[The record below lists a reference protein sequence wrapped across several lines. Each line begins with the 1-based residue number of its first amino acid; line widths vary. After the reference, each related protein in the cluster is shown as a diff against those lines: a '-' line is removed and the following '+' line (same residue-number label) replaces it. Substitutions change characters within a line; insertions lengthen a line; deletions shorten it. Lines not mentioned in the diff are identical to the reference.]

1 MVHSEKAIVKYHYH
15 SVLSI
20 LKTLSHRDTSH
31 FKPVTKKQMA
41 PKEKV
46 AKAPAGT
53 KAKAKAAAKE
63 ETKKDKALKKAQ
75 KGKHLDLFYI

>member
-1 MVHSEKAIVKYHYH
+1 MVYSEKAIVKYHYH

-20 LKTLSHRDTSH
+20 IKTLSHRDTSQ
-31 FKPVTKKQMA
+31 FKPVTKNQMP

-53 KAKAKAAAKE
+53 KQKPRQQLKRKPRRRRLSRR
-63 ETKKDKALKKAQ
+63 LKKVS
-75 KGKHLDLFYI
+75 I

>member
-1 MVHSEKAIVKYHYH
+1 
-15 SVLSI
+15 
-20 LKTLSHRDTSH
+20 
-31 FKPVTKKQMA
+31 MA

-75 KGKHLDLFYI
+75 KGKPLDLFYI

>member
-1 MVHSEKAIVKYHYH
+1 
-15 SVLSI
+15 
-20 LKTLSHRDTSH
+20 
-31 FKPVTKKQMA
+31 MA

-75 KGKHLDLFYI
+75 KGKHLDLFYIWLNPKPLMFLCDSNCGATLNDLWHSTRG